1 MTQPPLTPRQRYRAQ
16 TAEEAK
22 RIASRQLAEGGPG
35 AISLNAIAKEMGL
48 TGPAMYRY
56 FASRD
61 ELLAE
66 LATDAYNDL
75 ADVFQAAIGQEESPS
90 PRARLHAL
98 ATAWRK
104 WALAQP
110 HRYQLLFASAAGS
123 GRAVPERTIPAA
135 HRTMALL
142 FEALLQPL
150 SASSSSAEPPAALE
164 RQLEQWVGNRPG
176 PKVEGRVARLG
187 LLFWTRLHGL
197 LSLELLGH
205 FDVMGI
211 DPALLFE
218 AEVDALAGGGG
229 GEEAPRRP
237 RKR

>member
-1 MTQPPLTPRQRYRAQ
+1 MSQRPPSPRERYRVQ

-48 TGPAMYRY
+48 TGPALYRY

-66 LATDAYNDL
+66 LVTDAYNDL
-75 ADVFQAAIGQEESPS
+75 ADVFQAAAEQEGAHS

-98 ATAWRK
+98 AEAYRQ

-110 HRYQLLFASAAGS
+110 HRYQLLFASSAGS
-123 GRAVPERTIPAA
+123 GQLAPERTIPAA
-135 HRTMALL
+135 HRTMTFL
-142 FEALLQPL
+142 FDTLVKLL
-150 SASSSSAEPPAALE
+150 SASPTTIEPQAALD
-164 RQLEQWVGNRPG
+164 RQLEQWAERRLG
-176 PKVEGRVARLG
+176 PKVQGLVARHG

-205 FDVMGI
+205 FAVMGI
-211 DPALLFE
+211 DPTLLYA
-218 AEVDALAGGGG
+218 AEVDALIG
-229 GEEAPRRP
+229 GEETPRRP
-237 RKR
+237 KKR

>member
-1 MTQPPLTPRQRYRAQ
+1 MAQPPLSPRQRYRAQ

-48 TGPAMYRY
+48 TGPALYRY

-66 LATDAYNDL
+66 LVTDAYDDL
-75 ADVFQAAIGQEESPS
+75 ADVFQAAAAREGAAS
-90 PRARLHAL
+90 PRVRLRTL
-98 ATAWRK
+98 AEVYRR

-110 HRYQLLFASAAGS
+110 HRYQLLFASSAGS
-123 GRAVPERTIPAA
+123 GQLAPERTIPAA
-135 HRTMALL
+135 HRTMTVL
-142 FEALLQPL
+142 FNELVTAL
-150 SASSSSAEPPAALE
+150 SASPMAPEPHAALD
-164 RQLEQWVGNRPG
+164 RQLDQWAERRLG
-176 PKVEGRVARLG
+176 PKVEGLVARHG

-197 LSLELLGH
+197 LSLEILGH
-205 FDVMGI
+205 FAAMGI
-211 DPALLFE
+211 DPTLLYE
-218 AEVDALAGGGG
+218 AEVDALIGA
-229 GEEAPRRP
+229 EAAPRRP